1 MDEEAYEGISPLEA
15 AAEEEDT
22 EEEVQSPLAAIDP
35 VRAELLRQSK
45 AAEERRASLF
55 QTELN
60 RIEKAKQKLLEQPT
74 ELSRKEMLRAI
85 ASKLTQRPVDQRDP
99 RFWERQNL
107 FTMLRDIGELGGE
120 VSAAEKK
127 LKAEQEAKVSE
138 LEGLRSKYMLGEA
151 ERGASQAASALARYR
166 PPAGAK
172 GTEYSPSEGRQYV
185 FTNPEAAGVASGRAP
200 QVFRKDL
207 GYGYIDDEGNFRP
220 AREAPTGTRVV
231 TSGALNPVALS
242 KFDDRQLKFTEELI
256 GLEKMQ
262 DYFKNVTSLDRGF
275 KNLANRFIADIKNFI
290 GKPVEGK
297 QFSTLEASAQQQ
309 ALLGAIRLEV
319 LGGGVLTE
327 IDAQR
332 LINTLG
338 GDMASGKMN
347 PDLVAARLKSLYK
360 EKRQRA
366 DLQSRMLKRDAN
378 LFGYDPEEFSL
389 TIPATL
395 GGDVLRQ
402 KPPEEKPRDRATT
415 SPPRAAGET
424 LPKTKRVGNETWTLQ
439 VDAKGNRAYV
449 SPDGKKFEEVR

>member
-1 MDEEAYEGISPLEA
+1 MDDNEQTSGLDVLRSSLGSAMESGGPLASVIRRSMEKAGVPEEISVDYEPYRAPEREMPARQTQYRDELMRQLQSTTEKLLTPKPEPKNLLEA
-15 AAEEEDT
+15 LSRRFVMPTGKSGDLLIARQERAAKEEEEDLKRREAILSILDKQARLEREQ
-22 EEEVQSPLAAIDP
+22 EEDLA
-35 VRAELLRQSK
+35 RAR
-45 AAEERRASLF
+45 AAEAEARA
-55 QTELN
+55 
-60 RIEKAKQKLLEQPT
+60 K
-74 ELSRKEMLRAI
+74 
-85 ASKLTQRPVDQRDP
+85 
-99 RFWERQNL
+99 
-107 FTMLRDIGELGGE
+107 
-120 VSAAEKK
+120 
-127 LKAEQEAKVSE
+127 
-138 LEGLRSKYMLGEA
+138 
-151 ERGASQAASALARYR
+151 
-166 PPAGAK
+166 GAK
-172 GTEYSPSEGRQYV
+172 PSAEYSPSEGRQYV
-185 FTNPEAAGVASGRAP
+185 FKDGAAAGVAEGRAP
-200 QVFRKDL
+200 QVFKKDL
-207 GYGYIDDEGNFRP
+207 GYGYIDDEGDFRP
-220 AREAPTGTRVV
+220 AREAPAGTRVV

-290 GKPVEGK
+290 GKPIEGK

-338 GDMASGKMN
+338 GDMASGRMN

-360 EKRQRA
+360 EKHQRA

-378 LFGYDPEEFSL
+378 YFGYDPEEFSL
-389 TIPATL
+389 TVPATL
-395 GGDVLRQ
+395 GGDVLRS
-402 KPPEEKPRDRATT
+402 KPPAEKPKEKPAAPR
-415 SPPRAAGET
+415 PPAAGAN
-424 LPKTKRVGNETWTLQ
+424 LPMTKRVGNETWTLK